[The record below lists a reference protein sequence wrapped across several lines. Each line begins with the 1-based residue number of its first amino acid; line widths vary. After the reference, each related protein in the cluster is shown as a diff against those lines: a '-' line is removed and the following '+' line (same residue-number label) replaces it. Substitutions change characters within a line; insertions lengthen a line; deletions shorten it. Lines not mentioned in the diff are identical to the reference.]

1 MLRTLLL
8 TTALGSSTAAWQRL
22 PPRCSRLRQ
31 AVRLH
36 MAAAP
41 PLPEE
46 GQEIEVEC
54 LRIAY
59 GGQGIARTDAGA
71 TVMLTRAVPGE
82 KLRAVVTR
90 QRKRHVEARTT
101 AVLAAGPASVTPPWS
116 SLFATCGGCQ
126 LQHMAYDA
134 QLVTKRQWVVDAI
147 ARSPG
152 GAALR
157 LATYH
162 SSSASAAPGTRREW
176 ALPRL
181 SLRVHLTLPQVRQ
194 RCLPMPPQPRRSR
207 TQKRRRR
214 RRRRRRSSQWWS
226 RQWPRPSRRAIG
238 TRPPSSLPPPR
249 TTAAAGWWWAPRQRT
264 TQAGSCP
271 SAPRDAHCRRGT
283 YPTTV
288 LTVLTARSRG
298 WGYSASW
305 TDSAHH
311 TCTLLTLLT
320 MLTLLSLLTTGGGGG
335 CRARLSRGMG

>member
-8 TTALGSSTAAWQRL
+8 TLALGSSAAAWQRL
-22 PPRCSRLRQ
+22 PPRCSGLRQ

-134 QLVTKRQWVVDAI
+134 QLATKRQWVIDAI

-152 GAALR
+152 GVQHFAWPP
-157 LATYH
+157 T
-162 SSSASAAPGTRREW
+162 PG
-176 ALPRL
+176 
-181 SLRVHLTLPQVRQ
+181 
-194 RCLPMPPQPRRSR
+194 
-207 TQKRRRR
+207 
-214 RRRRRRSSQWWS
+214 
-226 RQWPRPSRRAIG
+226 
-238 TRPPSSLPPPR
+238 
-249 TTAAAGWWWAPRQRT
+249 
-264 TQAGSCP
+264 
-271 SAPRDAHCRRGT
+271 
-283 YPTTV
+283 
-288 LTVLTARSRG
+288 
-298 WGYSASW
+298 
-305 TDSAHH
+305 
-311 TCTLLTLLT
+311 
-320 MLTLLSLLTTGGGGG
+320 
-335 CRARLSRGMG
+335 